1 MNSKE
6 QVKIMMMR
14 ERLTAKALAQ
24 LLVEKTGKHYTQQS
38 LLHKISL
45 SSFRYDEVKTIA
57 DLLGYEIEI
66 NKKTN

>member
-6 QVKIMMMR
+6 QVKIIMMR
-14 ERLTAKALAQ
+14 EGLTAKCLAAI
-24 LLVEKTGKHYTQQS
+24 LAEKTGKHYTQQS

-57 DLLGYEIEI
+57 ELF
-66 NKKTN
+66 